1 MKVLKAGRFA
11 IFILF
16 QTIFE
21 YKLEHLELFHINQRP
36 SNIIYLTNNWFLL
49 VAVSAEELKN
59 MIEMSRCI
67 KEGSTHT
74 QGRWRLWESVLVRV
88 SITPATY
95 KRCLREHQPD
105 HANRRG
111 RVLRIKTISRKIAH
125 WLGSLHENMQCTT
138 TDLRIPM
145 NLDLWNLYQI
155 FSVLFLF
162 VLCKCRLGMYNFHD
176 HYNAKTVQ
184 WLTNVQCKGSCSI
197 ISIVILYYHMYYQ
210 IVLTFQIIL
219 VMFSFRITFLCL
231 FVLRLNK

>member
-74 QGRWRLWESVLVRV
+74 QGRWRL
-88 SITPATY
+88 
-95 KRCLREHQPD
+95 
-105 HANRRG
+105 
-111 RVLRIKTISRKIAH
+111 
-125 WLGSLHENMQCTT
+125 
-138 TDLRIPM
+138 
-145 NLDLWNLYQI
+145 
-155 FSVLFLF
+155 
-162 VLCKCRLGMYNFHD
+162 
-176 HYNAKTVQ
+176 
-184 WLTNVQCKGSCSI
+184 
-197 ISIVILYYHMYYQ
+197 
-210 IVLTFQIIL
+210 
-219 VMFSFRITFLCL
+219 
-231 FVLRLNK
+231 